1 MVLDA
6 SAVVA
11 LVLDEPAAA
20 GLLAKLAA
28 APELAIGAPTL
39 VEATVVLTHRL
50 GPLAASLVERL
61 LGELAV
67 AVLPFDQAHWRLA
80 IEANRRYGKGRHAA
94 GLNFGDCLAYATAR
108 AAAMPL
114 LAVGED
120 FPLTDLRL
128 A

>member
-39 VEATVVLTHRL
+39 VEATIVLTHRL

-80 IEANRRYGKGRHAA
+80 VEANRRYGKGRHTA
-94 GLNFGDCLAYATAR
+94 GLNFGDCLAYAAAR

-114 LAVGED
+114 LATGED
-120 FPLTDLRL
+120 FPRTDLRL